1 MREDTVIV
9 PLPGKDVQKDEVSA
23 ALDEKSDELTS
34 KIIAEEDPQKIN
46 ELIDLFNLN
55 QSKKDLVRA
64 RKYNEL
70 LDKTTAMLEATL
82 DLGEMTAGELIRAFT
97 ALQKTT
103 AKYSNVTEEIQ
114 NAPIFIQYNDNR
126 QTEVAP
132 QNVPQLSR
140 ESKEKVID
148 IINQILKEQQAQA
161 IIPEEEEEEEDDK
174 E

>member
-1 MREDTVIV
+1 MREDTAIV

-34 KIIAEEDPQKIN
+34 RIIAEEDPQKIN

-55 QSKKDLVRA
+55 QSKKDLVRS

-70 LDKTTAMLEATL
+70 LDKTTSMLEATL
-82 DLGEMTAGELIRAFT
+82 DSGEMTAGELIRAFT
-97 ALQKTT
+97 ALQKT
-103 AKYSNVTEEIQ
+103 AARYSNVAEEIQ

-126 QTEVAP
+126 QTEVVS

-140 ESKEKVID
+140 ESKEKVIEV
-148 IINQILKEQQAQA
+148 INQILKEQQAQA
-161 IIPEEEEEEEDDK
+161 IVPEEEEEEDDQ

>member
-1 MREDTVIV
+1 MRSDSAIV
-9 PLPGKDVQKDEVSA
+9 PVSGKDVQKDEVSA

-70 LDKTTAMLEATL
+70 LDKTTAILETTL
-82 DLGEMTAGELIRAFT
+82 DLGELTAGELIRAFT
-97 ALQKTT
+97 ALQKAT

-126 QTEVAP
+126 QTEVVS

-140 ESKEKVID
+140 ESKEKVIEV
-148 IINQILKEQQAQA
+148 INQILKEQQAQA
-161 IIPEEEEEEEDDK
+161 IIPEEEEEEDDQ